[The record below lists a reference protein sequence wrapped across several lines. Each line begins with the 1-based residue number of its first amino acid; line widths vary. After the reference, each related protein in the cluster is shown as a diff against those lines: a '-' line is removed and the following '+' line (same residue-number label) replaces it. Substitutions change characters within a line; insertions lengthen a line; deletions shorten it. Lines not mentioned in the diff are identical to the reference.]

1 MLRCRG
7 EHLHPSLGDGAV
19 SEGRKATRGQC
30 SHRGSHWKLAERARC
45 ACGSYRKDAGAMG
58 VYLNQ
63 ERNSGWKA
71 AGAKILDRLEAIES
85 KDSSDCT
92 EGF

>member
-1 MLRCRG
+1 
-7 EHLHPSLGDGAV
+7 
-19 SEGRKATRGQC
+19 
-30 SHRGSHWKLAERARC
+30 
-45 ACGSYRKDAGAMG
+45 MG